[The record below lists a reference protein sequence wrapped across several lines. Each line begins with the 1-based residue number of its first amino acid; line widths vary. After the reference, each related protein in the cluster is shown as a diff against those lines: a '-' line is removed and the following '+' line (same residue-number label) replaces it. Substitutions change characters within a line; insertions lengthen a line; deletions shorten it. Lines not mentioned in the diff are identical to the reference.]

1 CGRQTTSTLS
11 GSFFFFY
18 SSPRFKL
25 FFTPGLAG
33 GCLWYH
39 QTEARRSFTAAGPAR
54 SLQKILH
61 ILLEILHPDW

>member
-39 QTEARRSFTAAGPAR
+39 QQKKWPVAAL
-54 SLQKILH
+54 LQQAIFMLNR
-61 ILLEILHPDW
+61 LTRPS